1 MRDNRIQMHTKVL
14 VACLFWKQT
23 FRFENLM
30 PKLRKMLCYLN
41 MLAECY
47 LSTYSI
53 IHIQKIILVFGIKN
67 VYEDWTNSSVDSNIL

>member
-1 MRDNRIQMHTKVL
+1 
-14 VACLFWKQT
+14 
-23 FRFENLM
+23 M